1 MVASSGCAFLGS
13 CGYWVVVLFFWC
25 AFLCASVFGEGVR
38 VSVSVGV
45 CGCLGEG
52 CVVGGGVVPVWLGDV
67 VAGGG
72 VGVSFDVGSRVF
84 VLSGVSVPVSGS
96 GASVSS
102 PAASGSSLVGSLA
115 SECGERVLLRLLVL
129 CPLLGLVL

>member
-1 MVASSGCAFLGS
+1 VK
-13 CGYWVVVLFFWC
+13 
-25 AFLCASVFGEGVR
+25 
-38 VSVSVGV
+38 VSVGV

-52 CVVGGGVVPVWLGDV
+52 CVVGGGVVPVWLGDA

-84 VLSGVSVPVSGS
+84 VLGGVSVPVSGS

-102 PAASGSSLVGSLA
+102 SAASGSSLVGSLA
-115 SECGERVLLRLLVL
+115 SECGGAIVSGSVSAT
-129 CPLLGLVL
+129 PLLSLVV